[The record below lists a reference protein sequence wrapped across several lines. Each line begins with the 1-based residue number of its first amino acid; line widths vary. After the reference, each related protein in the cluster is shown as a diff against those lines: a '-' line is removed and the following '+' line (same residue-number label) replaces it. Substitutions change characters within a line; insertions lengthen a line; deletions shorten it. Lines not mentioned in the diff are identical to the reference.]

1 MAARLYGKYVHGS
14 SSTHIFTTV
23 FPAPEVFFFFL
34 LSPHSPHSLS
44 CFLFSS
50 SFFRGKLPI
59 QHFLRP
65 SIKHLWRWE
74 QEEQCLEQTVVHFTE
89 ILGSYMTF
97 PWFCS
102 PGSRHG
108 SRGVLCTSGSHAK
121 LSMGCFYIWET
132 LLLNCNMKKK
142 GIGKSFRVF
151 KRELLTAR

>member
-1 MAARLYGKYVHGS
+1 MAERFYGKYAHGS

-23 FPAPEVFFFFL
+23 FPAPEFFRSPPTYSLFLAFFFF
-34 LSPHSPHSLS
+34 
-44 CFLFSS
+44 SS
-50 SFFRGKLPI
+50 SFRGKLPI
-59 QHFLRP
+59 QHFLGP

-89 ILGSYMTF
+89 ILGSYMIF

-121 LSMGCFYIWET
+121 LSVGCFYI
-132 LLLNCNMKKK
+132 LGDSSVKL
-142 GIGKSFRVF
+142 
-151 KRELLTAR
+151 

>member
-1 MAARLYGKYVHGS
+1 MESMCMAPLLLTSLPQCFLHQSFV
-14 SSTHIFTTV
+14 
-23 FPAPEVFFFFL
+23 FFL
-34 LSPHSPHSLS
+34 LSPHSLS

-132 LLLNCNMKKK
+132 LLLNCNIKKKEMKKK
-142 GIGKSFRVF
+142 ALENHFAFSRGNFWQ
-151 KRELLTAR
+151 